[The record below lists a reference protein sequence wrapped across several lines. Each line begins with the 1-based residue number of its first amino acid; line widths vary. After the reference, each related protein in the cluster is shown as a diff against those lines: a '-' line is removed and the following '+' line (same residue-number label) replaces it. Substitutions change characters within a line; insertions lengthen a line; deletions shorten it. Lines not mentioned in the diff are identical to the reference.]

1 MSLLSIGP
9 YEFLKEEINYLDCL
23 QHWSMKF
30 KRRFPQIA
38 RESEI
43 DSVQFRYLE
52 LLRRNEVKKITLI
65 LFSNSAWPASGGG
78 GLGVGWG
85 KDTRVLKRSPKS
97 CCMDVGFPLC
107 FCWLYLEPHV
117 EQSSW
122 CFSGGPAENSVHHL
136 VAEFRTATVQEAFEP
151 SAAVGV
157 CRHGSPQTLL
167 PHVFKC
173 LRNAKAIAMNSGGKP
188 SPHIKWFDRGS

>member
-23 QHWSMKF
+23 QHRSIKF

-43 DSVQFRYLE
+43 DFVQFRYLE
-52 LLRRNEVKKITLI
+52 LLRRNGVKKITLI

-78 GLGVGWG
+78 K

-97 CCMDVGFPLC
+97 CGTDVGFPLC
-107 FCWLYLEPHV
+107 FC
-117 EQSSW
+117 
-122 CFSGGPAENSVHHL
+122 
-136 VAEFRTATVQEAFEP
+136 
-151 SAAVGV
+151 
-157 CRHGSPQTLL
+157 
-167 PHVFKC
+167 
-173 LRNAKAIAMNSGGKP
+173 
-188 SPHIKWFDRGS
+188 